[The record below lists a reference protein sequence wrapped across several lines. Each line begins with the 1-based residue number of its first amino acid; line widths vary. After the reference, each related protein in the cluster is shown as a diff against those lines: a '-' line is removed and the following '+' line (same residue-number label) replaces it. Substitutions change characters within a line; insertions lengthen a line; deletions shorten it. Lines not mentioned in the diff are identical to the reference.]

1 MIDAPYDHCICRR
14 IRMGA
19 VGAVLPRRMAVKALP
34 ALCRP
39 LRSVNPPREQ
49 EAELRLGGQ
58 AMPRPRD
65 GAYPPFGGAAG
76 PYMAADH
83 FWVACNNASDS
94 INGGFRF
101 RRTHAFWDRTTL
113 NTYGKSFPTPLPRG
127 APLQKLFTA
136 VPATGSACC
145 KSLKVSGTGGR
156 S

>member
-1 MIDAPYDHCICRR
+1 MMVGGKLFGKRYVFSVTDACRTGGKPKMIDAPYDHCICRR

-113 NTYGKSFPTPLPRG
+113 NTY
-127 APLQKLFTA
+127 
-136 VPATGSACC
+136 
-145 KSLKVSGTGGR
+145 
-156 S
+156 